1 MSKVGNK
8 SVWFTVCVAALGYF
22 VDIYDIQV
30 FRVVGIES
38 LRDGLKIPVSEIP
51 HYFNDVLFNVQM
63 AGMLIGGLLFGVL
76 GDKLGRKS
84 ILFSSIL
91 LYSLANIANAFVT
104 NIEQYT
110 ILRFL
115 AGFGLAG
122 EIGAAITLTTEI
134 MGRTQ
139 RGYGTMVIVAMGALG
154 AVLAVFINKNSGSLV
169 GLIGLQPWQCVYI
182 AGGILG
188 LLLLLLRFQTFE
200 SGMFDEVKNNSAVK
214 KGDFFSLFKTKA
226 NFLKYLNCIL
236 VGLPVWF
243 VIGVLI
249 GRSPEI
255 AKTNGVIQPVDIA
268 LATMFC
274 YIGLSVGDIA
284 SGTLSQIFKN
294 RKTVTASF
302 IVASSILSLLF
313 LFTKNETLELFYL
326 YCFLCGAFTGFWA
339 LFVTIA
345 AEQFGTNIRATVAIT
360 APNFVRG
367 LVIPITLSVSSLAK
381 TNGIISACLWVGT
394 ICMTLSFVSIL
405 LLGETFGKDLNY
417 YEPE

>member
-1 MSKVGNK
+1 MKIENK

-38 LRDGLKIPVSEIP
+38 LRDGLKIPAAQIP

-63 AGMLIGGLLFGVL
+63 AGMLIGGLLFGIL

-104 NIEQYT
+104 NIELYV
-110 ILRFL
+110 IFRFV

-134 MGRTQ
+134 MSKTQ

-154 AVLAVFINKNSGSLV
+154 AVFAVFINRNSSGLV
-169 GLIGLQPWQCVYI
+169 SIIGLQPWQCVYI
-182 AGGILG
+182 VGGILG
-188 LLLLLLRFQTFE
+188 LLLLLLRYQTFE
-200 SGMFDEVKNNSAVK
+200 SGMFDSVKKDDSIV
-214 KGDFFSLFKTKA
+214 KGDFLSLFRDKQKL
-226 NFLKYLNCIL
+226 FKYVCCIF
-236 VGLPVWF
+236 VGLPIWF

-249 GRSPEI
+249 GRCPEI
-255 AKTNGVIQPVDIA
+255 AKTNGVTGIVELP
-268 LATMFC
+268 LATMYC
-274 YIGLSVGDIA
+274 YLGLSFGDLI
-284 SGTLSQIFKN
+284 SGWLSQIFKT
-294 RKTVTASF
+294 RIKVTAAF
-302 IVASSILSLLF
+302 IVASSASSLVFLF
-313 LFTKNETLELFYL
+313 LKNESVTLFYFL
-326 YCFLCGAFTGFWA
+326 CFLGGALTGFWA

-367 LVIPITLSVSSLAK
+367 FVIPITLSVSTLTFSF
-381 TNGIISACLWVGT
+381 GIINAALWVG
-394 ICMTLSFVSIL
+394 IVCMSLAFFSTLFL
-405 LLGETFGKDLNY
+405 KETFGKDLNY
-417 YEPE
+417 IETQ

>member
-1 MSKVGNK
+1 MKIENK

-38 LRDGLKIPVSEIP
+38 LRDGLKIPAAQIP

-63 AGMLIGGLLFGVL
+63 AGMLIGGLLFGIL

-104 NIEQYT
+104 NIELYV
-110 ILRFL
+110 IFRFV

-134 MGRTQ
+134 MSKTQ

-154 AVLAVFINKNSGSLV
+154 AVFAVFINRNSSGLV
-169 GLIGLQPWQCVYI
+169 SIIGLQPWQCVYI
-182 AGGILG
+182 VGGILG
-188 LLLLLLRFQTFE
+188 LLLLLLRYQTFE
-200 SGMFDEVKNNSAVK
+200 SGMFDSVKKDDSIV
-214 KGDFFSLFKTKA
+214 KGDFLSLFRDKQKL
-226 NFLKYLNCIL
+226 FKYVCCIFI
-236 VGLPVWF
+236 GLPIWF

-249 GRSPEI
+249 GRCPEI
-255 AKTNGVIQPVDIA
+255 AKTNGVTGIVELP
-268 LATMFC
+268 LATMYC
-274 YIGLSVGDIA
+274 YLGLSFGDLI
-284 SGTLSQIFKN
+284 SGWLSQIFKN
-294 RKTVTASF
+294 RIKVTAAF
-302 IVASSILSLLF
+302 IVASSASSLVFLF
-313 LFTKNETLELFYL
+313 LKNESVTLFYFL
-326 YCFLCGAFTGFWA
+326 CFLGGALTGFWA

-367 LVIPITLSVSSLAK
+367 FVIPITLSVSTLTFSF
-381 TNGIISACLWVGT
+381 GIINAALWVG
-394 ICMTLSFVSIL
+394 IVCMSLAFFSTLFL
-405 LLGETFGKDLNY
+405 KETFGKDLNY
-417 YEPE
+417 IETQ

>member
-1 MSKVGNK
+1 MKMGNK

-38 LRDGLKIPVSEIP
+38 LRDGLKIPAAQIP

-63 AGMLIGGLLFGVL
+63 AGMLIGGLLFGVM

-91 LYSLANIANAFVT
+91 LYSVANIANAFVT
-104 NIEQYT
+104 NIELYV
-110 ILRFL
+110 IFRFV

-134 MGRTQ
+134 MGKTQ

-154 AVLAVFINKNSGSLV
+154 AVFAVFINKNSAGLV
-169 GLIGLQPWQCVYI
+169 SIIGLQPWQCVYI
-182 AGGILG
+182 VGGILG
-188 LLLLLLRFQTFE
+188 LLLLLLRYRTFE
-200 SGMFDEVKNNSAVK
+200 SGMFDTIKNDDSIV
-214 KGDFFSLFKTKA
+214 KGDFFSLFKNKQKL
-226 NFLKYLNCIL
+226 FKYICCIL

-249 GRSPEI
+249 GRCPEI
-255 AKTNGVIQPVDIA
+255 AKSNGVVGLIELP
-268 LATMFC
+268 LATMYC
-274 YIGLSVGDIA
+274 YIGLSAGDLL
-284 SGTLSQIFKN
+284 SGWLSQILKN
-294 RKTVTASF
+294 RIKVTAGF
-302 IVASSILSLLF
+302 IIASSTFSLVFLF
-313 LFTKNETLELFYL
+313 LKNESASFFYFL
-326 YCFLCGAFTGFWA
+326 CFLGGALTGFWA

-367 LVIPITLSVSSLAK
+367 LVIPITLSVSTLTFSYGVINA
-381 TNGIISACLWVGT
+381 ALWVGS
-394 ICMTLSFVSIL
+394 ICMIL
-405 LLGETFGKDLNY
+405 AFFSTFFLKETFGKDLNY
-417 YEPE
+417 IEAS